1 MLGAV
6 IIVIVM
12 LLLGPVMLFVG
23 GAVWSGF
30 IGRALDEDRRD
41 AGAPVADG

>member
-12 LLLGPVMLFVG
+12 LLVGPIALFVG
-23 GAVWSGF
+23 GALWSGF
-30 IGRALDEDRRD
+30 IGRALNEDRGR
-41 AGAPVADG
+41 PS